1 MRPGVGIENKDG
13 ISFQNRGIAGLGA
26 YVETVPGKK
35 SPSTLRKLER
45 SGGTSEGP
53 VNNVKNLI
61 IRRWKR
67 KSQNQPETPQ
77 SPNQN
82 STRRVSIQRLSEAVS
97 YESLTGSLNPIETL
111 DLSNETNVIIRPLH
125 SSILGERY
133 CFEVINSRGSRCF
146 GCTSAA
152 ERDKWIENLLR
163 TVQPNKDNCERV
175 ENMLSLWVNEAKDLT
190 PKKKYFCELHLDGFL
205 YARTTSKL
213 SNEELFWGEHFEFN
227 NLPPT
232 KEVTLHLFRDEDKKR
247 KEMSAL
253 GSVTIPLAEVTGRQH
268 VEKWYNINTQP
279 LNKGKVVVPTIRIN
293 LRYQNIKVL
302 PMIHYKEFAEYLICN
317 YTTLCTVLEP
327 SLKVK
332 DKEEVAC
339 ALVHVLQSVGKAKD
353 FLIELGIVE
362 VDRCEEKHSV
372 LFRENTLA
380 TKAIDEYMKLVGQK
394 YLVET
399 LGDFVTRLYNPE
411 ENYEVDPN
419 KCSAN
424 GVAENQANMKAS
436 CEEAFR
442 QITDSHCVFPIE
454 LREIFAAW
462 QQQCFSRGKAE
473 IGMRMICASLFLR
486 FLCPAIM
493 SPSLFNLTQEY
504 PNDSTART
512 LTLIAKVIQNLAN
525 FTTFEDKEGY
535 MAFMDSFLESNW
547 DSMKFFLTNISNPE
561 PNVKS
566 SEFEGC
572 IDLGL
577 EMSILHSLLC
587 DIMSR
592 LEQQELDRLQPL
604 PAILNGITHS
614 LKNPNAPLIHHQ
626 EFSAYRREDK
636 PTYVAPKNVKL
647 FSASLLSLHKCTA
660 EQQHLKSSEIANRS
674 MTTVKRTQSVPA
686 RKRPNISQQPSTWEP
701 VSKIGGHI
709 EEDTITNLP
718 DRPYNTRTKVP
729 LSVTQSLKSPNSRL
743 QSNPRLRMQGHN
755 PRLMPVD
762 SFRKSQV
769 PWERNSG
776 HEEWS
781 SQSEPGRQDFKPFEK
796 HEQDISSLQES
807 LQTINQELTEVK
819 NRVDDLV
826 QQMLQEKEEGQKNQ
840 LEEQD
845 KQIYN
850 LTSRLEAVEEERKK
864 DIEKLEV
871 AAQHQQKIE
880 CLESRL
886 FTMEE
891 QHKELLLSIKVLRDN
906 HHTASSNHVAPSGA
920 VPEAPS
926 IPNLSAPSS
935 SKAPPSPT
943 EQTIV
948 ENGQMEIGSC

>member
-1 MRPGVGIENKDG
+1 M
-13 ISFQNRGIAGLGA
+13 GLKRWLACGA
-26 YVETVPGKK
+26 QQDPVPGKR
-35 SPSTLRKLER
+35 SPASVRKLER
-45 SGGTSEGP
+45 AGGTGEGP

-61 IRRWKR
+61 IRRLRR
-67 KSQNQPETPQ
+67 KNQTQPETPQ
-77 SPNQN
+77 FPND
-82 STRRVSIQRLSEAVS
+82 SGRSLTGAGS

-190 PKKKYFCELHLDGFL
+190 PKKRYFCELHLDGSL

-213 SNEELFWGEHFEFN
+213 SQEALFWGEHFEFGS
-227 NLPPT
+227 LPPT
-232 KEVTLHLFRDEDKKR
+232 KEVTLHLFRDDDKRR

-253 GSVTIPLAEVTGRQH
+253 GSVTIPLSEVTGRQH
-268 VEKWYNINTQP
+268 MEKWYNINAPP
-279 LNKGKVVVPTIRIN
+279 LNKGKLNVPTIRIN

-317 YTTLCTVLEP
+317 YTTLCSVLEP
-327 SLKVK
+327 ALKVK
-332 DKEEVAC
+332 DKEEVAS

-353 FLIELGIVE
+353 FLIELGMVE

-394 YLVET
+394 YLIET

-419 KCSAN
+419 KCPAN
-424 GVAENQANMKAS
+424 DVSENQANMKAV

-442 QITDSHCVFPIE
+442 QITDSHCIFPDE
-454 LREIFAAW
+454 LREIFATW
-462 QQQCFSRGKAE
+462 QQQCLSRRKSE
-473 IGMRMICASLFLR
+473 LGMRMICASLFLR

-493 SPSLFNLTQEY
+493 SPSLFSLTQEY

-535 MAFMDSFLESNW
+535 MTFMDNFLESNW
-547 DSMKFFLTNISNPE
+547 DNMKVFLTNISSPE
-561 PNVKS
+561 PSINS

-577 EMSILHSLLC
+577 GLSILHLLLC
-587 DIMSR
+587 DTMSR
-592 LEQQELDRLQPL
+592 LEQRELGRLRPL

-614 LKNPNAPLIHHQ
+614 LKNSNIPLIHYQ
-626 EFSAYRREDK
+626 DFGEYCRDDK
-636 PTYVAPKNVKL
+636 PVYVAPKNVQTV
-647 FSASLLSLHKCTA
+647 SASLLSLNKCA
-660 EQQHLKSSEIANRS
+660 QEEQQHVKSNGKQDKGMSV
-674 MTTVKRTQSVPA
+674 VKRTQSAPA
-686 RKRPNISQQPSTWEP
+686 RKRPNISRQHSTLET
-701 VSKIGGHI
+701 VSKVQGHAK
-709 EEDTITNLP
+709 EDILTNLP
-718 DRPYNTRTKVP
+718 DRSYSTLTKTP
-729 LSVTQSLKSPNSRL
+729 LSVTQSLKSSHTCP
-743 QSNPRLRMQGHN
+743 QSNPRLRIQGHN

-769 PWERNSG
+769 PWERISG

-781 SQSEPGRQDFKPFEK
+781 CQTEGGRQDFKPFEK
-796 HEQDISSLQES
+796 HEQDISHLQENV
-807 LQTINQELTEVK
+807 QTINEELKQFQSRIDEHVQ
-819 NRVDDLV
+819 RV
-826 QQMLQEKEEGQKNQ
+826 LQENEERQKNQ
-840 LEEQD
+840 LEEKD
-845 KQIYN
+845 KQIKD
-850 LTSRLEAVEEERKK
+850 LSTRLEAVEEERKK
-864 DIEKLEV
+864 DIERFEV
-871 AAQHQQKIE
+871 AAQNQQKIE
-880 CLESRL
+880 SLESR
-886 FTMEE
+886 FTALQED
-891 QHKELLLSIKVLRDN
+891 HKELLLSIKGLRDSHKPTN
-906 HHTASSNHVAPSGA
+906 SNHVAPSSST
-920 VPEAPS
+920 PKAPS
-926 IPNLSAPSS
+926 EPNPAPQANP
-935 SKAPPSPT
+935 KTPPAPV
-943 EQTIV
+943 EVQVV
-948 ENGQMEIGSC
+948 ENGQVEIDGC

>member
-1 MRPGVGIENKDG
+1 MQHRQSKM
-13 ISFQNRGIAGLGA
+13 GLKRWLVCGA
-26 YVETVPGKK
+26 QQESVPGKK
-35 SPSTLRKLER
+35 TPASVRKLDR
-45 SGGTSEGP
+45 GGGPGEGP
-53 VNNVKNLI
+53 VNNVKSLI

-67 KSQNQPETPQ
+67 KNQNHLETPQ
-77 SPNQN
+77 SPNDK
-82 STRRVSIQRLSEAVS
+82 SCSGRSLTGAVS
-97 YESLTGSLNPIETL
+97 HESLTESLSPIETL

-125 SSILGERY
+125 SSILGEKY

-175 ENMLSLWVNEAKDLT
+175 EHMLSLWVNEAKDLT
-190 PKKKYFCELHLDGFL
+190 PRKKYFCELHLDGSL

-213 SNEELFWGEHFEFN
+213 SQEELFWGEHFEFS

-247 KEMSAL
+247 KEMTAL

-268 VEKWYNINTQP
+268 VEKWYNISMP
-279 LNKGKVVVPTIRIN
+279 LLNKGKAIVPTIRIN
-293 LRYQNIKVL
+293 LRYQNVKVL

-317 YTTLCTVLEP
+317 YTTLCSVLEP
-327 SLKVK
+327 ALKVK
-332 DKEEVAC
+332 DKEEVAS

-353 FLIELGIVE
+353 FLIELGMVE

-399 LGDFVTRLYNPE
+399 LGEFVTRLYNPE

-419 KCSAN
+419 KCSGN
-424 GVAENQANMKAS
+424 DVSENQANVKTI
-436 CEEAFR
+436 CEEAFQ
-442 QITDSHCVFPIE
+442 QITDSHRIFPDE
-454 LREIFAAW
+454 LREIFATW
-462 QQQCFSRGKAE
+462 QQQCLSRGKAE

-512 LTLIAKVIQNLAN
+512 LTLVAKVIQNLAN

-535 MAFMDSFLESNW
+535 MTFMDNFLESNW
-547 DSMKFFLTNISNPE
+547 ENMKFFLTTISNLE
-561 PNVKS
+561 PSVNN

-577 EMSILHSLLC
+577 ALSILHSLLC

-592 LEQQELDRLQPL
+592 LQQRELAKLRPL

-614 LKNPNAPLIHHQ
+614 LKNPNIPLLQHQ
-626 EFSAYRREDK
+626 DFGEYCREDK
-636 PTYVAPKNVKL
+636 PVYVAPKNVQTV
-647 FSASLLSLHKCTA
+647 SASLLSLNQCPQEQHQLKCSGKQDKA
-660 EQQHLKSSEIANRS
+660 MSV
-674 MTTVKRTQSVPA
+674 VKRTQSAPA
-686 RKRPNISQQPSTWEP
+686 RKRPNISRQHSALEP
-701 VSKIGGHI
+701 ASGVDGHAR
-709 EEDTITNLP
+709 EDTLANLP
-718 DRPYNTRTKVP
+718 EKSYATLTKVP
-729 LSVTQSLKSPNSRL
+729 LSDSHSLKSSHTCP

-769 PWERNSG
+769 PWERISG

-781 SQSEPGRQDFKPFEK
+781 CQAETGRQDFKPFEK
-796 HEQDISSLQES
+796 HEQDISSLQQNV
-807 LQTINQELTEVK
+807 QTINEELKQFK
-819 NRVDDLV
+819 NHIDEHVQRV
-826 QQMLQEKEEGQKNQ
+826 LQESEERQKAQ
-840 LEEQD
+840 LEEKD
-845 KQIYN
+845 KQIKD
-850 LTSRLEAVEEERKK
+850 LSTRLEAVEEERRK
-864 DIEKLEV
+864 DIEKLEL
-871 AAQHQQKIE
+871 AAQNRQKIE
-880 CLESRL
+880 SLENC
-886 FTMEE
+886 FTALQEE
-891 QHKELLLSIKVLRDN
+891 HKELLLSIKGLKDN
-906 HHTASSNHVAPSGA
+906 HQPADSNHVAPSSST
-920 VPEAPS
+920 PKAPS
-926 IPNLSAPSS
+926 KSKPALAANSKTAPI
-935 SKAPPSPT
+935 PT
-943 EQTIV
+943 ELLVV
-948 ENGQMEIGSC
+948 ENGQVEVNSC

>member
-1 MRPGVGIENKDG
+1 MQQRQSKM
-13 ISFQNRGIAGLGA
+13 GLKRWLFCGA
-26 YVETVPGKK
+26 QQDSVPGKR
-35 SPSTLRKLER
+35 SPASVRKLER
-45 SGGTSEGP
+45 AGGTGEGP

-61 IRRWKR
+61 IRRLRR
-67 KSQNQPETPQ
+67 KNQNQPETPQ
-77 SPNQN
+77 FPND
-82 STRRVSIQRLSEAVS
+82 SGRSLTGAGS

-190 PKKKYFCELHLDGFL
+190 PKKRYFCELHLDGSL

-213 SNEELFWGEHFEFN
+213 SQEALFWGEHFEFGS
-227 NLPPT
+227 LPPT
-232 KEVTLHLFRDEDKKR
+232 KEVTLHLFRDDDKKR

-253 GSVTIPLAEVTGRQH
+253 GSVTIPLSEVTGRQH
-268 VEKWYNINTQP
+268 VEKWYNVNAPP
-279 LNKGKVVVPTIRIN
+279 LNKGKLNVPTIRIN

-317 YTTLCTVLEP
+317 YTTLCSVLEP
-327 SLKVK
+327 ALKVK
-332 DKEEVAC
+332 DKEEVAS

-353 FLIELGIVE
+353 FLIELGMVE

-394 YLVET
+394 YLIET

-424 GVAENQANMKAS
+424 DVSENQSNMKAV

-442 QITDSHCVFPIE
+442 QITDSRCIFPDE
-454 LREIFAAW
+454 LREIFATW
-462 QQQCFSRGKAE
+462 QQQCLSRRKAE
-473 IGMRMICASLFLR
+473 LGMRMICASLFLR

-493 SPSLFNLTQEY
+493 SPSLFSLTQEY

-535 MAFMDSFLESNW
+535 MTFMDNFLESNW
-547 DSMKFFLTNISNPE
+547 DNMKIFLTNISSPE
-561 PNVKS
+561 PSINS

-577 EMSILHSLLC
+577 GLSILHLLLC
-587 DIMSR
+587 DTMSR
-592 LEQQELDRLQPL
+592 LEQQELGRLRPL

-614 LKNPNAPLIHHQ
+614 LKNPNIPLIHYQ
-626 EFSAYRREDK
+626 DFGEYCRDDK
-636 PTYVAPKNVKL
+636 PVYVAPKNVQTV
-647 FSASLLSLHKCTA
+647 SASLLSLNKCA
-660 EQQHLKSSEIANRS
+660 QEEQQHVKSNGKQDKGMSV
-674 MTTVKRTQSVPA
+674 VKRTQSAPA
-686 RKRPNISQQPSTWEP
+686 RKRPNISRQHSTLET
-701 VSKIGGHI
+701 VSNVQGHAK
-709 EEDTITNLP
+709 EDILTNLP
-718 DRPYNTRTKVP
+718 DRSYATLTKTP
-729 LSVTQSLKSPNSRL
+729 LSVTQSLKSSYTCP
-743 QSNPRLRMQGHN
+743 QSNPRLRIQSHN

-769 PWERNSG
+769 PWERISG

-781 SQSEPGRQDFKPFEK
+781 CQTEGGRQDFKPFEK
-796 HEQDISSLQES
+796 HEQDISHLQANV
-807 LQTINQELTEVK
+807 QTINEELKQFQSRIDEHVQ
-819 NRVDDLV
+819 RV
-826 QQMLQEKEEGQKNQ
+826 LQENEERQKTQ
-840 LEEQD
+840 LEEKD
-845 KQIYN
+845 KQIKD
-850 LTSRLEAVEEERKK
+850 LSTRLEAVEEERKK
-864 DIEKLEV
+864 DLERFEV
-871 AAQHQQKIE
+871 AAQNQQKIE
-880 CLESRL
+880 SLESRL
-886 FTMEE
+886 TALQED
-891 QHKELLLSIKVLRDN
+891 HKELLLSIKGLRDSHQPTN
-906 HHTASSNHVAPSGA
+906 SNHVAPSSST
-920 VPEAPS
+920 PKTPS
-926 IPNLSAPSS
+926 EPNLTPPANPKTPPAPV
-935 SKAPPSPT
+935 
-943 EQTIV
+943 EVQVV
-948 ENGQMEIGSC
+948 ENGQVEIDSC